1 MRFFFQVKKLKLPRS
16 VVNIRIKLNQSNPC
30 IMVPSVGYLIAGV
43 RRDVFVWNWD
53 KEQLLRSFMG
63 HMGRILDM
71 RALITH
77 NQKLFLTSSADKT
90 IKAQCLKITQ
100 NVAFSIASEAK
111 MVNFGIF
118 RGFLP
123 FKIELSGNSFDIK
136 LQVF

>member
-1 MRFFFQVKKLKLPRS
+1 
-16 VVNIRIKLNQSNPC
+16 
-30 IMVPSVGYLIAGV
+30 MVPSVGYLIAGV

-90 IKAQCLKITQ
+90 IKVQCLKITQ
-100 NVAFSIASEAK
+100 NVAFSIASEASYVYILIK
-111 MVNFGIF
+111 MPKKKIVNFGIF
-118 RGFLP
+118 RVFL
-123 FKIELSGNSFDIK
+123 SF
-136 LQVF
+136 